1 MNDINLNEKHI
12 SVLLNE
18 LVDSIKIFEN
28 KKNTII
34 DCTLGM

>member
-1 MNDINLNEKHI
+1 MEKTAKEKHI
-12 SVLLNE
+12 SVLLEE
-18 LVDSIKIFEN
+18 LTQSIEIFNN